1 MAWESKEYKMFE
13 YLQENYLPDLQQSG
27 KQFSSFDCYSV
38 EHKCE
43 IELKYRHSH
52 YDELLIEKIKYDKLM
67 ERAQDF
73 GTEAVYV
80 SATPKGIFGFNLS
93 KIPEP
98 EWFVK
103 PMPKTTHFG
112 EKQWVDK
119 TVAVLSI
126 TKYAKKL

>member
-1 MAWESKEYKMFE
+1 MGWESKEYKMFE
-13 YLQENYLPDLQQSG
+13 YLQENYLPDLRQSG
-27 KQFSSFDCYSV
+27 QQFSSFDCYSV

-67 ERAQDF
+67 ERAQEF
-73 GTEAVYV
+73 GTEAVYI

-98 EWFVK
+98 VWFK
-103 PMPKTTHFG
+103 KSLPATTHFG
-112 EKQWVDK
+112 DK
-119 TVAVLSI
+119 VWKTKEVAMISI
-126 TKYAKKL
+126 SEYAKKL